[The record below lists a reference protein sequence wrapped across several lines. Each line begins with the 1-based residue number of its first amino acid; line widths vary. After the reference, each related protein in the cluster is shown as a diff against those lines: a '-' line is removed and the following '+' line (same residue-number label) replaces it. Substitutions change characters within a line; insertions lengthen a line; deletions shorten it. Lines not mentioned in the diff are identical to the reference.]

1 MIPDWVHT
9 RLHEHR
15 ESFRPV
21 WRGFLSDHTAMTT
34 LALIERGEPRASIEE
49 WMASYEANLEPNAQR
64 QRIDDWRDGLGDID
78 AFLGLI
84 DYFEREFE
92 THGVVETVSRHV
104 PELVSGWARNAFHP
118 MIRLAYGLRFELDAE
133 IAAGLAYAVV
143 IGTSNSLA
151 DLAAK
156 SQHADKINWPTT
168 IGEGFKWDD
177 KIDHFIATNPDF
189 VPTTT
194 HATTRVYGDAALD
207 ILNATHHF
215 FALHL
220 VTAYHAFRVVS
231 NVVPLPDEMLA
242 AGMTVGFAAAGAP
255 AFTPGVAPRPF
266 TSDTEHDVKI
276 AFSCRELARMDDH
289 AGYDALA
296 SVLEAAMPPLNPRAF
311 RTL

>member
-1 MIPDWVHT
+1 MIPDWVET
-9 RLHEHR
+9 RLREHR

-49 WMASYEANLEPNAQR
+49 WTATYEANLEPNAPR
-64 QRIDDWRDGLGDID
+64 RRIDDWRDGLGDID

-84 DYFEREFE
+84 DFFEREFE
-92 THGVVETVSRHV
+92 THGVLETVSRYV
-104 PELVSGWARNAFHP
+104 PQLVSGWARNAFHP

-143 IGTSNSLA
+143 IGTSPAIA
-151 DLAAK
+151 DLAAR
-156 SQHADKINWPTT
+156 SQHADSLNWPTA
-168 IGEGFKWDD
+168 IGEGIKWDD
-177 KIDHFIATNPDF
+177 KIDHFIRTNPDF
-189 VPTTT
+189 VPHTTSNS
-194 HATTRVYGDAALD
+194 TRDYGNAALD

-231 NVVPLPDEMLA
+231 KVVALPDEMLA

-255 AFTPGVAPRPF
+255 AFEPGVAPRPF

-276 AFSCRELARMDDH
+276 AFSCRELATIDSH
-289 AGYDALA
+289 PGYDQLA

-311 RTL
+311 RT